1 MFIRC
6 RYWISLS
13 WNNADVDINVFYE
26 NCAYSSMEVMI
37 IFDSLM
43 KTFIPKINRIYQIPK
58 AMGHPYLEFKWESL
72 LYITLNFILRG
83 GEYSAD

>member
-1 MFIRC
+1 
-6 RYWISLS
+6 
-13 WNNADVDINVFYE
+13 
-26 NCAYSSMEVMI
+26 MI

-43 KTFIPKINRIYQIPK
+43 KTFIPKINHIYQIPK